1 MEAPYITQDVTGI
14 IFRIKYY
21 GSHTTNVNTINHQYY
36 STKELK
42 MADKKLR
49 LDTITTRA
57 TPNTHEGWVG
67 GAGQAMVDGNKNKRT
82 PKHHVTH
89 STLHTLKPILPV
101 EFEKNIFCF
110 ICSSASIN
118 PLLLLEIQGWLSIL
132 SQWGPLSL
140 ANLYLVHA
148 NQVHLLTMCTLSIRP
163 FLKGCKFN
171 SSKVSHPILT
181 VFLSVPQQSDDVI
194 N

>member
-1 MEAPYITQDVTGI
+1 MEAPYITQHVTGI
-14 IFRIKYY
+14 ISRIKYY
-21 GSHTTNVNTINHQYY
+21 GSHTTNINTINHQYY

-57 TPNTHEGWVG
+57 TQITHEGWVG
-67 GAGQAMVDGNKNKRT
+67 EAGQAMVDCKKKKSSET
-82 PKHHVTH
+82 PCDPK
-89 STLHTLKPILPV
+89 SLHTLKPILPA

-110 ICSSASIN
+110 IRSSASVN
-118 PLLLLEIQGWLSIL
+118 PLLLLEIQGRLSIL

-140 ANLYLVHA
+140 ANLYLACA
-148 NQVHLLTMCTLSIRP
+148 NQVRLLTMCTLSISP
-163 FLKGCKFN
+163 FLKGCMFN

-181 VFLSVPQQSDDVI
+181 VFLSLPQQSDDVI